1 MATALSKKEISAVE
15 LTNQHYEQI
24 AAVDKDVHAFLY
36 LDKEGALAQAKE
48 VDKKRAAGE
57 KLSPLA
63 GVPLA
68 LKDVM
73 TQNGHWFKP
82 YSSKILRPASLFRS
96 LQEPWA

>member
-1 MATALSKKEISAVE
+1 MSIRDNAWQMSAALASKEISAVE

-24 AAVDKDVHAFLY
+24 NAVDKDVHAFLY

-48 VDKKRAAGE
+48 VDKKRTSGE

-68 LKDVM
+68 ALSAAEV
-73 TQNGHWFKP
+73 
-82 YSSKILRPASLFRS
+82 A
-96 LQEPWA
+96 